1 MAERERVN
9 IPVYREHRKG
19 VEETTHPAG
28 AFGPAIAPSGVRAGG
43 VMRISVTGSSGL
55 IGSALVPFLTAQG
68 HEVGRVVRSPTAA
81 GAWRWD
87 PVAGHVDAGAVDG
100 KDAVVHLAGETIA
113 AGRWSAA
120 RKARIRDSRVRG
132 TRVVAEAVA
141 RADPRPKALLC
152 ASAMGFYGDRGD
164 ERLPEASAPGRGFL
178 SEVSR
183 EWEEACAPARDQGVR
198 VVNLRFGIV
207 LSPAGGA
214 LAKMLLPF
222 RLGAGGV
229 VGPGKQWWSWVALD
243 DAVGAIQ
250 HALVTPALAGPV
262 NVAAPNPVMN
272 AEFTSTLGRVLARP
286 TLFPV
291 PEFAARLAFGE
302 MADALLLASAR
313 VVPERLQQTGYV
325 FRHPELEGALRHLL
339 GR

>member
-1 MAERERVN
+1 
-9 IPVYREHRKG
+9 
-19 VEETTHPAG
+19 
-28 AFGPAIAPSGVRAGG
+28 
-43 VMRISVTGSSGL
+43 MRISVTGSSGL
-55 IGSALVPFLTAQG
+55 IGSALVPFLTAEG
-68 HEVGRVVRSPTAA
+68 HEVGRVVRSTTAG

-87 PVAGHVDAGAVDG
+87 PGTGHFDAGAVNG
-100 KDAVVHLAGETIA
+100 MDAVVHLAGESIA

-132 TRVVAEAVA
+132 TRAVAEAVA
-141 RADPRPKALLC
+141 RADPRPQALLC
-152 ASAMGFYGDRGD
+152 ASAMGFYGDRGE
-164 ERLPEASAPGRGFL
+164 ERLTEASAPGLGFL

-183 EWEEACAPARDQGVR
+183 EWEEACAPARDRGVR
-198 VVNLRFGIV
+198 VANLRFGIV

-229 VGPGKQWWSWVALD
+229 VGSGKQWWSWVALD
-243 DAVGAIQ
+243 DTVGAIR
-250 HALVTPALAGPV
+250 HALVTPEVSGPV
-262 NVAAPNPVMN
+262 NVAAPNPVTN
-272 AEFTSTLGRVLARP
+272 AEFTRTLGRVLARP

-291 PEFAARLAFGE
+291 PVFAARLALGE

-313 VVPERLQQTGYV
+313 IVPERLQQTGYV
-325 FRHPELEGALRHLL
+325 FRQPELEGALRHLL

>member
-1 MAERERVN
+1 
-9 IPVYREHRKG
+9 
-19 VEETTHPAG
+19 
-28 AFGPAIAPSGVRAGG
+28 
-43 VMRISVTGSSGL
+43 MRIAATGSSGL
-55 IGSALVPFLTAQG
+55 MGSALVPSLTAEG
-68 HEVGRVVRSPTAA
+68 HEVARILRSSTAG

-87 PVAGHVDAGAVDG
+87 PDAGHVDARAVNG
-100 KDAVVHLAGETIA
+100 MDAVVHLAGESIA
-113 AGRWSAA
+113 RGRWSEA
-120 RKARIRDSRVRG
+120 RKARIRASRVLG

-141 RADPRPKALLC
+141 RADPRPQVLVC

-164 ERLPEASAPGRGFL
+164 ELLTEASAPGRGFL

-229 VGPGKQWWSWVALD
+229 VGSGRQWWSWVALD
-243 DAVGAIQ
+243 DAVGAIR
-250 HALVTPALAGPV
+250 HALVTPGLAGPV
-262 NVAAPNPVMN
+262 NVAAPNPVTN
-272 AEFTSTLGRVLARP
+272 AEFTRTLGRVLARP
-286 TLFPV
+286 TLLPM
-291 PEFAARLAFGE
+291 PAFAARLALGE

-313 VVPERLQQTGYV
+313 LVPERLQQTGYV
-325 FRHPELEGALRHLL
+325 FRRPELEDALRHLL
-339 GR
+339 GG

>member
-1 MAERERVN
+1 
-9 IPVYREHRKG
+9 
-19 VEETTHPAG
+19 
-28 AFGPAIAPSGVRAGG
+28 
-43 VMRISVTGSSGL
+43 MRISVTGSSGL

-68 HEVGRVVRSPTAA
+68 HEVGRVVRSTTAA

-87 PVAGHVDAGAVDG
+87 PSAGHVDAGAVNG
-100 KDAVVHLAGETIA
+100 KDAVVHLAGENIA

-164 ERLPEASAPGRGFL
+164 ERLTEASAPGRGFL

-229 VGPGKQWWSWVALD
+229 VGSGKQWWSWVALD
-243 DAVGAIQ
+243 DVAGAIQ
-250 HALVTPALAGPV
+250 HALVTPGLAGPV
-262 NVAAPNPVMN
+262 NVAVPNPVTN
-272 AEFTSTLGRVLARP
+272 AEFTRTLGRVLARP

-291 PEFAARLAFGE
+291 PAFAARLAFGE
-302 MADALLLASAR
+302 MADALLLASTR
-313 VVPERLQQTGYV
+313 IVPERLQQTGYV
-325 FRHPELEGALRHLL
+325 FRHPELESALRHLL

>member
-1 MAERERVN
+1 
-9 IPVYREHRKG
+9 
-19 VEETTHPAG
+19 
-28 AFGPAIAPSGVRAGG
+28 
-43 VMRISVTGSSGL
+43 MRISVTGSSGL

-68 HEVGRVVRSPTAA
+68 HEVGRVVRSTTAA

-87 PVAGHVDAGAVDG
+87 PGAGHVDAGAVNG

-141 RADPRPKALLC
+141 RADPRPKALVC

-164 ERLPEASAPGRGFL
+164 ERLTEASAPGRGFL

-229 VGPGKQWWSWVALD
+229 VGSGKQWWSWVALD

-250 HALVTPALAGPV
+250 HALVTAGLSGPL
-262 NVAAPNPVMN
+262 NVAAPNPVTN
-272 AEFTSTLGRVLARP
+272 AEFTRTLGRVLARP

-291 PEFAARLAFGE
+291 PVFAARLAFGE